1 MLNWIANGD
10 KTDFSPAGRKQIKSL
25 PDKPKYTNP
34 SVTYNFKTTGLGSDN
49 PEEYAIDIA

>member
-49 PEEYAIDIA
+49 PEEYAIDSA